1 MNNHFRRFNSG
12 RVNFFL
18 LAVITF
24 ILSAAVLKLTS
35 ALLLPFTVSL
45 LLALVT
51 SPFVSFLVKYR
62 IPRVISIGLVL
73 IFLIGALGFF
83 GIVLFSSGRTLLTL
97 YPKYEARLTEI
108 YVWIARFFELSY
120 NDQLSFFENLW
131 SQIGIRNWVRIITL
145 SLSNNFFVFLRDAL
159 MVVLFMVFLLLE
171 AVFFKEK
178 LDKAFAGERAV
189 QIKKIGSD
197 LMTQITRYLSIK
209 FFISLI
215 TGLAVGIGLRIVGV
229 EFAIVWG
236 VIQFIVNFIPTI
248 GSIVIGLVI
257 TLFSLVQFWPDPAPV
272 VVTAL
277 IMLGTNVILGS
288 ILEPKIMGDNLGLSP
303 LVVLLS
309 LMIWGWLWGFVG
321 FILAVPMMVIV
332 KIICENIP
340 MLEPISILLGSHRAA
355 QAKGTKTGA
364 ERAGTEE
371 NQSGGTSETLRQD
384 AGL

>member
-1 MNNHFRRFNSG
+1 MNDRYRRFNSG

-24 ILSAAVLKLTS
+24 ILCCAVLKLTS
-35 ALLLPFTVSL
+35 ALLLPFTISL
-45 LLALVT
+45 LLALVI
-51 SPFVSFLVKYR
+51 SPFVSFLVKHK
-62 IPRVISIGLVL
+62 IPRILSISLVL
-73 IFLIGALGFF
+73 VVLIGGLGFL

-108 YVWIARFFELSY
+108 YVWVARFFELSY
-120 NDQLSFFENLW
+120 DDQLSFFENLW
-131 SQIGIRNWVRIITL
+131 SQIGIRSRVRLITL
-145 SLSNNFFVFLRDAL
+145 SLSNNFFFFLRDAL

-171 AVFFKEK
+171 AVFFKKK
-178 LDKAFAGERAV
+178 LDKAFEGERAV

-197 LMTQITRYLSIK
+197 VMTQITRYLSIK
-209 FFISLI
+209 FIISLV

-229 EFAIVWG
+229 EFAVVWG
-236 VIQFIVNFIPTI
+236 IIQFILNFIPTI
-248 GSIVIGLVI
+248 GSIAIGVVI

-272 VVTAL
+272 VATAL
-277 IMLGTNVILGS
+277 IMLGTNLILGS

-332 KIICENIP
+332 KIVCENIP
-340 MLEPISILLGSHRAA
+340 VLEPISILLGSHKAA
-355 QAKGTKTGA
+355 QAKASETGA
-364 ERAGTEE
+364 GGAEKEE
-371 NQSGGTSETLRQD
+371 NRSGGTS
-384 AGL
+384 